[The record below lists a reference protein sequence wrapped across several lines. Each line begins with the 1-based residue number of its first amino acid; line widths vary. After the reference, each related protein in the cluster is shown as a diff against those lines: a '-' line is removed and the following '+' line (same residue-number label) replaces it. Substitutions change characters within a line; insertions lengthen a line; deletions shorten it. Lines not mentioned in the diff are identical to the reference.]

1 MRCNENITL
10 GTYSKGVDI
19 RRGKVSIFCSF
30 GFIYVSSN
38 SFLVFVHKMLNFR
51 EFNTNFSVIK
61 LSLHAV

>member
-30 GFIYVSSN
+30 GFIYESSN
-38 SFLVFVHKMLNFR
+38 SFLVFVHKC
-51 EFNTNFSVIK
+51 
-61 LSLHAV
+61 